1 MGIKGLDNIL
11 KQNCK
16 LNGIIPSKLH
26 ILNGKRVCVD
36 ISELIY
42 KSIRKNKEAHVAGIL
57 NLIEL
62 FSNWNIKPLIVF
74 DGKSVSAKNKVNQSR
89 SNKREKAHQRKLSLT
104 QQLDF
109 ANEIVDTLNNDDVLI
124 INNNSNYN
132 SSSSPSPTSSNTG
145 SDTELSRSSSS
156 ISLSSLSNFDNL
168 CITSDYNPDDK
179 ASIMAHLNTIKDT
192 LEKEVNKADNKS
204 QGINH
209 KKINDIKLLLEY
221 FGIPFIHNK
230 KYEADIICSYLVKNN
245 IVEYCISNDMDMLTY
260 GCYKVIRNLSFT
272 SDLIDIYDLNNIL
285 SDLEITHS
293 QFIDICILMGCDYTG
308 KMYNMKSYFP
318 LKLIKKYG
326 KIENIID
333 NLEEINKNIDKV
345 IQYNEYFNYKTAR
358 EIFNMS
364 IDEEDI
370 LYINESID
378 FQKMENIKNELNTD
392 VNKYK
397 DLYNFCQ
404 EKCPSLNNYLITNK
418 INAFMGCNLF
428 KNYNKKLNQNN
439 NEYFTINQNYKYQNQ
454 QYYYNNNK
462 QYKSKYIN
470 DIKND
475 IKTKTI
481 NQSIVNRKHYTH
493 IRENKSKS
501 KMITS

>member
-11 KQNCK
+11 KEHCK
-16 LNGIIPSKLH
+16 TKGIRSCRLQE
-26 ILNGKRVCVD
+26 LNGKRVCVD

-109 ANEIVDTLNNDDVLI
+109 ANEIADTLNNDDVII
-124 INNNSNYN
+124 INNNSD
-132 SSSSPSPTSSNTG
+132 SSSSAPSSPS
-145 SDTELSRSSSS
+145 SDTEISRSSSCV
-156 ISLSSLSNFDNL
+156 SLSSLSNFDNL
-168 CITSDYNPDDK
+168 CISSDYNPDDK
-179 ASIMAHLNTIKDT
+179 SSIMAHLNTIKDT
-192 LEKEVNKADNKS
+192 LEKAVSKADNKS
-204 QGINH
+204 QGISH
-209 KKINDIKLLLEY
+209 KKINEIKQLLEY

-245 IVEYCISNDMDMLTY
+245 IVEYCISNDMDMLTF

-285 SDLEITHS
+285 SELEITHS
-293 QFIDICILMGCDYTG
+293 QFIDLCILMGCDYTG
-308 KMYNMKSYFP
+308 KMYNMKSNLP

-326 KIENIID
+326 TIENIID
-333 NLEEINKNIDKV
+333 NLEKINKNIEKEIV
-345 IQYNEYFNYKTAR
+345 YNDYFNYNTAR
-358 EIFNMS
+358 EVFNMS
-364 IDEEDI
+364 FDDAEINN
-370 LYINESID
+370 INESID
-378 FQKMENIKNELNTD
+378 FQKMEIVKNELTTNVD
-392 VNKYK
+392 NLKQLFNY
-397 DLYNFCQ
+397 CQ

-418 INAFMGCNLF
+418 INSFMGINQF
-428 KNYNKKLNQNN
+428 KKYTKKLNLNN
-439 NEYFTINQNYKYQNQ
+439 NEDYIIKQSYKYQQPQHFNR
-454 QYYYNNNK
+454 QY
-462 QYKSKYIN
+462 QSRYIN

-475 IKTKTI
+475 IKSKSI
-481 NQSIVNRKHYTH
+481 NQIFINRKHYPHTRQH
-493 IRENKSKS
+493 KSNS
-501 KMITS
+501 NLITN